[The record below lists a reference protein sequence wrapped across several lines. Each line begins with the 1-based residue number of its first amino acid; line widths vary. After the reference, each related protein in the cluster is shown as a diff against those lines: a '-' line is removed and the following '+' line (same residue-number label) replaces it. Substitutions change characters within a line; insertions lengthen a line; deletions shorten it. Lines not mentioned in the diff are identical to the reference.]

1 MQERMLTFLCC
12 PVTRSPLRLVLLA
25 NSNGEKNHAAPVIS
39 EAILFA
45 EEDWFFPV
53 TGGIPRLTVEA
64 FLDYEDFFRRHL
76 PDYDDRRR
84 RLELKYPA
92 LIAYVRR
99 KNKRTKESFSRE
111 WSFYDYEEDRTW
123 NANEEDMLQR
133 FLRETNEDRD
143 GLRGK
148 IIFDAGCGNG
158 QLDTLIARQ
167 GAIVIAMDLSLSI
180 ERAFLQNTHPDAWY
194 IQGDVQ
200 FPPLAFSLFDIVHSS
215 GVLHHT
221 NNTELSFSCLSPCVR
236 PGGKYSVWLY
246 HPRKDMMH
254 RLFNTLRVF
263 LSPLPAG
270 LRYFFLRLTIYPVSY
285 LIKKIK
291 GSRQNRR
298 EMIIDILDWFT
309 PEYRREHHPDEVAA
323 WLTKRGY
330 HSVLVTTT
338 DTFGFNIIGEM
349 ADDLSIS
356 APE

>member
-1 MQERMLTFLCC
+1 MQERMLTFLRC
-12 PVTRSPLRLVLLA
+12 PVTRSPLRLVPLA
-25 NSNGEKNHAAPVIS
+25 GSVEGKGHMAPVIS

-45 EEDWFFPV
+45 AEDWFFPV

-76 PDYDDRRR
+76 PDYADKRRH
-84 RLELKYPA
+84 LESKYA
-92 LIAYVRR
+92 GLIAYVRK
-99 KNKRTKESFSRE
+99 KNKKTKESFSRE
-111 WSFYDYEEDRTW
+111 WSLYDYREDRTW
-123 NANEEDMLQR
+123 NAGEEDMLQR
-133 FLRETNEDRD
+133 FLQETNETPES
-143 GLRGK
+143 LQGK
-148 IIFDAGCGNG
+148 MIFDAGCGNG

-167 GAIVIAMDLSLSI
+167 GTTVIAMDLSLSI

-221 NNTELSFSCLSPCVR
+221 NNTELSFSCLSACVR
-236 PGGKYSVWLY
+236 PGGKCSIWLY
-246 HPRKDMMH
+246 HPRKDRMH
-254 RLFNTLRVF
+254 RLFNTFRVF
-263 LSPLPAG
+263 FTPLPAG
-270 LRYFFLRLTIYPVSY
+270 LRYFLLLITIYPVSF

-309 PEYRREHHPDEVAA
+309 PEYRWEHQPDEVSA

-330 HSVLVTTT
+330 QSVRVTTT
-338 DTFGFNIIGEM
+338 DTFGFNTVGEM
-349 ADDLSIS
+349 SGDTSTS